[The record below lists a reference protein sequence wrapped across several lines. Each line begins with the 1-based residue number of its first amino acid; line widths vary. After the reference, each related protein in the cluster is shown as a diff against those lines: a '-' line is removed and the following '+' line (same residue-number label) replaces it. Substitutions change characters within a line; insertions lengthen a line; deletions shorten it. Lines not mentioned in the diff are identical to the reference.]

1 MKKVISSVR
10 EWTSQFFRA
19 YWNGELEDF
28 LSGGGGGGGGGGTI
42 LGYILVCLTI

>member
-42 LGYILVCLTI
+42 LGDILVCLTI